1 MKYQWTDAEER
12 VVHIISDDGKSYKSM
27 LVVGRDDVL
36 DNDFENYK
44 QWIANGNIVVSA
56 NSKIS

>member
-27 LVVGRDDVL
+27 LVVGRDLVTD
-36 DNDFENYK
+36 DDFESFK
-44 QWIANGNIVVSA
+44 TWIADGNTVIPFD
-56 NSKIS
+56 SKTS

>member
-44 QWIANGNIVVSA
+44 QWIANGNIVLEQD
-56 NSKIS
+56 